1 MAPRLLAL
9 GFLILYCPAAGFAQ
23 EVTLARFLSNSL
35 ASAASIAR
43 PLTGSDATAR
53 GDNAGHFFNQ
63 ALRQG
68 APAELDAS
76 LSTQIGTFPTAFAW
90 GAPVPV
96 TGGSSEFG
104 MRGSGSSWVELP
116 STLGRG
122 RVTFTF
128 GHEAVE
134 FGSIDSANL
143 RGTNLALWTAHDDC
157 CAPIGSSLN
166 PEFERDLLEQ
176 RFVVDVDRHT
186 YAFFGA
192 IGVTDRLDV
201 GIMVPIVTVRLD
213 ARVTSR
219 IIRTSTADTYGY
231 GFQTPGGAAVPVP
244 HAYDAIEIANR
255 TTYHRG
261 EQRGLG
267 DVLVK
272 AKYRIAGA
280 SDGIAVSLG
289 ASVPS
294 GNPDRLL
301 GAGTFRGDASLLMS
315 GSKGRFSPHVNVGYT
330 FATGS
335 GADALQSPIAPGA
348 PAPSTSDVPD
358 VLHLAA
364 GIDWALHR
372 RVQFSLNALGRRMS
386 GVPRFSTQ
394 QVTFPLRGPGPT
406 PPTYV
411 ASDNLTADSTGTAFV
426 QTLGVASTRVFI
438 ASRLLCTV
446 ELLFPIN
453 KQGLQT
459 RIGAAAGLSWGF

>member
-9 GFLILYCPAAGFAQ
+9 GFLILCCPAAGFAQ

-35 ASAASIAR
+35 ASAARIAR
-43 PLTGSDATAR
+43 PLTGSDATAQ
-53 GDNAGHFFNQ
+53 GDSAGHFYNQ

-76 LSTQIGTFPTAFAW
+76 LSTQISTFPTAFAW
-90 GAPVPV
+90 GAPAPV
-96 TGGSSEFG
+96 AGGSQEFG
-104 MRGSGSSWVELP
+104 TRGSGSSWVELP

-134 FGSIDSANL
+134 FGSIDSADL

-157 CAPIGSSLN
+157 CAPVGSSLN

-192 IGVTDRLDV
+192 VGVTDRLDV
-201 GIMVPIVTVRLD
+201 GIMVPLVTVRLD

-219 IIRTSTADTYGY
+219 IIRTSTADTYVF

-261 EQRGLG
+261 EQRGIG

-272 AKYRIAGA
+272 AKYRVAGA

-289 ASVPS
+289 ASIPS
-294 GNPDRLL
+294 GDPDRLL
-301 GAGTFRGDASLLMS
+301 GAGSFRADASLLMS
-315 GSKGRFSPHVNVGYT
+315 GSMGRFRPHLDVGYT

-335 GADALQSPIAPGA
+335 GADALQSPIAAGA

-358 VLHLAA
+358 VLHGAA

-372 RVQFSLNALGRRMS
+372 RVHVSLNALGRRLS
-386 GVPRFSTQ
+386 GLPRFSTQ
-394 QVTFPLRGPGPT
+394 QITFPLRGPGPT

-411 ASDNLTADSTGTAFV
+411 AGDHLTADSTGTAFF
-426 QTLGVASTRVFI
+426 QALGVASTRVFI

-446 ELLFPIN
+446 EVLFPIN